1 MFDKRPK
8 HFVLHGFVMH
18 YQDKLHLAIII
29 FIEKVLFW
37 CSFLA
42 MMKSSHSG
50 ILWLLTRNSEIP
62 RGTILWIVRTNKI
75 YIMTQATQDTSK

>member
-1 MFDKRPK
+1 MFNKRLK

-18 YQDKLHLAIII
+18 YHYLDKLHLAIIF
-29 FIEKVLFW
+29 FIEKELFW

-50 ILWLLTRNSEIP
+50 IL
-62 RGTILWIVRTNKI
+62 
-75 YIMTQATQDTSK
+75 